1 MRAKQVRGREL
12 GYPCGVGDPITIAEQ
27 ERANLLE
34 LLEQADDQAAA
45 WHEER
50 NRLIIQASALNISAR
65 RISQY
70 VSLSD
75 RGVGL
80 LIKRERARA
89 GVESGQTKT

>member
-1 MRAKQVRGREL
+1 MRANQVRGREL
-12 GYPCGVGDPITIAEQ
+12 SYPCDVGDPITDAEQ

-75 RGVGL
+75 RGVSL

-89 GVESGQTKT
+89 GVESGSSKT